1 MKHKLLLFTEQFP
14 FGENT
19 ETAFLQ
25 HEIKYLIK
33 KFDVTIVPYGFDPK
47 KKLIPGYNIDRSL
60 RTALSEKN
68 NLKKVLTSL
77 NSRLF
82 FQEFTSKKI
91 YHWNKNKF
99 KRLFYYIERAETV
112 KDWFLYSYG
121 KIAHT
126 QKICLYTYWNNEIT
140 LGLGLSKNGL
150 LNSRLISRAH
160 AHDLYENIHF
170 FGYIPCFET
179 NLKYV
184 DKFYPVSNE
193 GLTYINEK
201 YPGYGKKVSTR
212 YLGVDA
218 CISESFTSEDGI
230 IRIVSCSYLIRRKRV
245 DLIVKGIASFIKR
258 YGYHISWTHFGNGP
272 QESEIKTLA
281 IENKSEK
288 FNFVFK
294 GFVPNTDVL
303 KYYSENP
310 VDIFIT
316 ASAGEGLPVSLQ
328 EAQAHGI
335 PVIGTAVNGIP
346 EIVNERVGVLI
357 SRNPTPNEIADAIYF
372 IINDKTRFMAMRK
385 NSIKNWEK
393 KFNADTNY
401 QNFSNAISCL

>member
-1 MKHKLLLFTEQFP
+1 MKQKLLLFTEQFP

-25 HEIKYLIK
+25 HEIKYLEK
-33 KFDVTIVPYGFDPK
+33 KFEVTIVPYGFNRNSTF
-47 KKLIPGYNIDRSL
+47 IPGYKIDTSL
-60 RTALSEKN
+60 KFALSDKNKREK
-68 NLKKVLTSL
+68 LLTCMK
-77 NSRLF
+77 SRILF
-82 FQEFTSKKI
+82 NELLSKKI
-91 YHWNKNKF
+91 HFWNIARL
-99 KRLFYYIERAETV
+99 KRLASYIERGETV
-112 KDWFLYSYG
+112 KYWFLNSYG

-126 QKICLYTYWNNEIT
+126 QRIYLYTYWNNEIT
-140 LGLGLSKNGL
+140 LGLGLSKNPL
-150 LNSRLISRAH
+150 LNSKLISRAH

-170 FGYIPCFET
+170 FGYIPCFEN
-179 NLKYV
+179 NLKYA

-193 GLTYINEK
+193 GLKYINEK
-201 YPGYGKKVSTR
+201 YPGYGKKVSTE

-218 CISESFTSEDGI
+218 CKSESLKSEDGI

-245 DLIVKGIASFIKR
+245 DLIVKGIVSFIKR

-272 QESEIKTLA
+272 QEAEIKTLA

-294 GFVPNTDVL
+294 GYVPNTDVL

-316 ASAGEGLPVSLQ
+316 ASASEGLPVSLQ

-357 SRNPTPNEIADAIYF
+357 SRNPTPIEIADAIYF
-372 IINDKTRFMAMRK
+372 IITDKIRFMAMRK
-385 NSIKNWEK
+385 NSIKNWEI
-393 KFNADTNY
+393 KFNADINY
-401 QNFSNAISCL
+401 QNFSNTISCL